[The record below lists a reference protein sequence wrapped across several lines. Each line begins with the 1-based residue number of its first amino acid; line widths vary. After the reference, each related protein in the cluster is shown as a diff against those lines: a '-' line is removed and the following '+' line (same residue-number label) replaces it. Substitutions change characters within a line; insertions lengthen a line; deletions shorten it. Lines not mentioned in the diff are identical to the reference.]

1 MLKHTKQS
9 VLARFPILFVMLFFL
24 FAVWLDSFTVFSKN
38 SEAVRGSVLRLHILA
53 NSDAAED
60 QRIKLLVRDAIL
72 KETGTLFE
80 SADGRADAIAAAEEN
95 IQTVKEIAENKL
107 AALGVT
113 QSVQVKVARI
123 FFETRHYENFTL
135 PAGTYDAV
143 QVILGEGAG
152 QNWWCVL
159 YPPLCLPAA
168 VDREQFT
175 EAEWELITSPRY
187 EVHFYLLELFEKLK
201 RKLMRRSFLR

>member
-24 FAVWLDSFTVFSKN
+24 FAVWLDSFTAFSKN

-107 AALGVT
+107 ASLGVT